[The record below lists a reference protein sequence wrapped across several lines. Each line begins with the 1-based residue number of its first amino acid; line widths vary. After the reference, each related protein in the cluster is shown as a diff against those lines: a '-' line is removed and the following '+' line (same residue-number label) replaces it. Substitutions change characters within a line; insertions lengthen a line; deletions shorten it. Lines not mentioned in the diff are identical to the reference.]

1 MASADFTITTQ
12 LVFLVEAQE
21 LLNLMSM
28 ELKLALSLIAYK
40 PDYNNYTRN
49 KRNR

>member
-28 ELKLALSLIAYK
+28 ELKLALSLYSVQ
-40 PDYNNYTRN
+40 TRLQQLYPE
-49 KRNR
+49 